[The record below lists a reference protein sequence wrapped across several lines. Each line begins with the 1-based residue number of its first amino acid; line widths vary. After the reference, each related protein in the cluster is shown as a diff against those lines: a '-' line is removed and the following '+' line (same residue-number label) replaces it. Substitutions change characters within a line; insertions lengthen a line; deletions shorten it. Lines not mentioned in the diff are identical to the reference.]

1 MAGAHRGRAHPAIS
15 WDGVSQTFAL
25 VGLKLQSSQSY
36 SSEQG
41 LQAWATGAWLEII
54 LFYLSIY
61 LFIFINY
68 SNTWCVLGNS
78 KYKERIES
86 PVLPSFLC
94 PPSLSLTRG
103 NGCCL
108 SFLLMMITPTLNNT
122 CLLVLFDSTL
132 SLLKVRNSC
141 VTPQLHKFPSPLSN
155 FVSYVIFTFSRFM
168 FLYHSVIITMSLWV
182 SSLIL
187 NFNLTIQ
194 YCIMII

>member
-1 MAGAHRGRAHPAIS
+1 MSPHPVIG
-15 WDGVSQTFAL
+15 WDGVSWIFCTGWPWTAI
-25 VGLKLQSSQSY
+25 LQVSASWVARITDLSHH
-36 SSEQG
+36 S
-41 LQAWATGAWLEII
+41 WLEII